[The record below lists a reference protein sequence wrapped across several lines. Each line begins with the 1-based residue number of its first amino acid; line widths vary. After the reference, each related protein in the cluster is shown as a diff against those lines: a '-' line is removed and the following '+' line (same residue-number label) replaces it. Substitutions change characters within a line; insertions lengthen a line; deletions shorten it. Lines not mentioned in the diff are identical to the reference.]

1 LDLTEG
7 KVDMDSSGERDT
19 LHLLSIFHFVMAG
32 FIALIACFPLIHLA
46 GGLFMVFGGVSEN
59 EPGLSVAGGIIL
71 VGWGIAYLVFRAG
84 RSLNAQ
90 KDYQLCLIAAA
101 VLCMIM
107 PFGTILGVFTLVKLN
122 EQKVKELFQENAPRV
137 EEVPEA

>member
-1 LDLTEG
+1 
-7 KVDMDSSGERDT
+7 MDSSGERDT

-46 GGLFMVFGGVSEN
+46 GGLFMVFGGVAEN
-59 EPGLSVAGGIIL
+59 EPGLSVAGGFFSLFAGGIIL